1 MLYKKNNTEKLSNEL
16 FENPTSEYRGAPFW
30 AWNCDLTQ
38 EMLIKQIGYLKEM
51 GFGGFHM
58 HCRAG
63 LSTEYLGTEFMNLIK
78 CCRDKAEAENMYAYL
93 YDEDRWPSGSAGGI
107 VTKNKKFRQKFLVM
121 TEKKDNNAVS
131 PKEGYENGLSYLI
144 ACFDVILNPN
154 GTLKEYKMIDED
166 SGADGI
172 KKYFYV
178 RTPAESGWFNG
189 QTYVDTLSD
198 EAMNEFIKVTYE
210 AYKRAVGE
218 SFGKSIPSIFTDAP
232 QFAQKQTLKFAEN
245 PDDVRLPWT
254 TDFPLTYKN
263 AYGEDIVSKLPE
275 LFWDLDNTVSSA
287 RYHFHDHIC
296 ERFTNAFAD
305 KCGKWCDEHGLYLT
319 GHMVEEDNLTSQT
332 RSIGEAMRAY
342 RAFRI
347 PGIDMLCDDLQ
358 FTTAKQAQSA
368 AHQYG
373 REGVMSELYGVTN
386 WDFDFRGHK
395 FQGDW
400 QAALGVTLRV
410 PHLSWVSMKG
420 SAKRDYPASINY
432 QSPWYK
438 EYGYIEDHFARLNT
452 ALTRGKPEV
461 KIGVI
466 HPIESFWLHWGPSN
480 TGSDIRREMED
491 NFANI
496 TKFLING
503 FADFD
508 FISESLLPT
517 QVKEISDLFPVGE
530 MTYFAIIVPGCETL
544 RRTTFETLKKFRKRG
559 GKLVFIG
566 KCPKYIDAKPS
577 DEIKF
582 LYDNSIKCDFIEND
596 ILKILES
603 EKFFD
608 VVDDSGIKV
617 KNMISQLR
625 DDNDVKWLFFAHSE
639 KNAKPDVSTLQN
651 LIITIKGE
659 FTPEIYDTVSGK
671 IYSPEFEIKDG
682 KTVIRKTVYAYDNLL
697 FRLSHE
703 KYKPKSKKALE
714 KTAQLYFTDPLEFK
728 LSEDNVYI
736 LDMAEYNLDGGE
748 WNKIE
753 ETLRIDMALR
763 KILRYPSASGEDSQ
777 PWVLGSDKPEHYAE
791 LRFTIKSEVEL
802 NNVFAAFEEAENI
815 CLNNENVP
823 LKPVGYYT
831 DESIIKYALP
841 KINIG
846 ENTLTVKVPIGK
858 RTGIENG
865 FLLGNFGVKVNGC
878 EKTLTALPEKI
889 GFSSIT
895 YLGMPFYG
903 GNVIYKTEITT
914 SDCSLTV
921 KANKYRGALIKVLV
935 DGRDAGI
942 IAYAPYEL
950 VIENV
955 SAGTHKIEFV
965 LFGTRINTFGQ
976 FHNSGYTR
984 WFGPSAWYTENE
996 EWSYEYRLKDVG
1008 ILSSPIITICKS
1020 K

>member
-218 SFGKSIPSIFTDAP
+218 SFGKSIPSIFTDEP

-332 RSIGEAMRAY
+332 RSIGEDMRAY

-517 QVKEISDLFPVGE
+517 QVKEVSDLFPAGGE
-530 MTYFAIIVPGCETL
+530 SRFFGNIPLSPPTRIQSCIIIGNFFKIFYLCSAVFCRISTAERITVSIRLVKLSISVCPVAVYIFAACCFSVCVIFIKSN
-544 RRTTFETLKKFRKRG
+544 TTFLGVFRHR
-559 GKLVFIG
+559 
-566 KCPKYIDAKPS
+566 
-577 DEIKF
+577 
-582 LYDNSIKCDFIEND
+582 DNSHCYRIT
-596 ILKILES
+596 
-603 EKFFD
+603 EKFIF
-608 VVDDSGIKV
+608 VNIPYHL
-617 KNMISQLR
+617 NIISVLSYTAE
-625 DDNDVKWLFFAHSE
+625 NNVI
-639 KNAKPDVSTLQN
+639 NAINRIL
-651 LIITIKGE
+651 
-659 FTPEIYDTVSGK
+659 
-671 IYSPEFEIKDG
+671 
-682 KTVIRKTVYAYDNLL
+682 VIL
-697 FRLSHE
+697 
-703 KYKPKSKKALE
+703 
-714 KTAQLYFTDPLEFK
+714 
-728 LSEDNVYI
+728 
-736 LDMAEYNLDGGE
+736 
-748 WNKIE
+748 
-753 ETLRIDMALR
+753 
-763 KILRYPSASGEDSQ
+763 
-777 PWVLGSDKPEHYAE
+777 
-791 LRFTIKSEVEL
+791 LRFKIIEV
-802 NNVFAAFEEAENI
+802 
-815 CLNNENVP
+815 
-823 LKPVGYYT
+823 
-831 DESIIKYALP
+831 
-841 KINIG
+841 
-846 ENTLTVKVPIGK
+846 
-858 RTGIENG
+858 
-865 FLLGNFGVKVNGC
+865 
-878 EKTLTALPEKI
+878 
-889 GFSSIT
+889 
-895 YLGMPFYG
+895 
-903 GNVIYKTEITT
+903 
-914 SDCSLTV
+914 
-921 KANKYRGALIKVLV
+921 
-935 DGRDAGI
+935 
-942 IAYAPYEL
+942 
-950 VIENV
+950 
-955 SAGTHKIEFV
+955 
-965 LFGTRINTFGQ
+965 
-976 FHNSGYTR
+976 
-984 WFGPSAWYTENE
+984 
-996 EWSYEYRLKDVG
+996 
-1008 ILSSPIITICKS
+1008 
-1020 K
+1020 